1 MSTDYNQYVPIDAL
15 IAAFGR
21 LETANEKWANRS
33 SALVK
38 EISKSYKELMT
49 EIQGIQK
56 AASNTSSKG
65 LVDLAKT
72 LDRNVELAKN
82 QKKMMGDLK
91 KSVNTSTTSVNNL
104 RDAVNK
110 LAAKYKRLE
119 SSADRLSNSQSILEG
134 KIAAVTAA
142 INTQIAV

>member
-21 LETANEKWANRS
+21 LESANETWAKKS

-38 EISKSYKELMT
+38 EISKSYKELMA

-91 KSVNTSTTSVNNL
+91 KSVDVSTRSVNSL
-104 RDAVNK
+104 RDAVDK
-110 LAAKYKRLE
+110 LASSYKRLDRKSTRLN
-119 SSADRLSNSQSILEG
+119 SSHV
-134 KIAAVTAA
+134 KIS
-142 INTQIAV
+142 